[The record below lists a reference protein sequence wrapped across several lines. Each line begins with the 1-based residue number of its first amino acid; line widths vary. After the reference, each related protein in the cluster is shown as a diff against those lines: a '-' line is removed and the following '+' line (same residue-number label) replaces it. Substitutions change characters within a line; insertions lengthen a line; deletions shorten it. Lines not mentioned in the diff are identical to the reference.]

1 MKRTIF
7 GVFLMSVGMALL
19 IIGTTLFTVS
29 AQSSSADEA
38 FEAIKQE
45 NRVYV
50 GEYYRG
56 GDSTQDK
63 VTISDS
69 DITFTDGT
77 VAEYILSVWKNI
89 PETDEESG
97 KITYKDYCFLKLG
110 ADKLSYDPLE
120 REVIIEGIAYKML

>member
-7 GVFLMSVGMALL
+7 GVFLMAVGMTLL

-29 AQSSSADEA
+29 AKSGGEDIA
-38 FEAIKQE
+38 FETVEQE

-56 GDSTQDK
+56 GDSGLDK

-69 DITFTDGT
+69 EITFTDGT
-77 VAEYILSVWKNI
+77 VAKYILNVWKNM

-110 ADKLSYDPLE
+110 ADKLSYDPSE
-120 REVIIEGIAYKML
+120 KEVVIDGIVYKML

>member
-7 GVFLMSVGMALL
+7 GVFLMAVGMTLL

-29 AQSSSADEA
+29 AKSGVEDMA
-38 FEAIKQE
+38 FETVEQE

-56 GDSTQDK
+56 GDDGLDK

-69 DITFTDGT
+69 EITFTDGT
-77 VAEYILSVWKNI
+77 VAKYILNVWKNM

-97 KITYKDYCFLKLG
+97 RITYKDYCFLKLE
-110 ADKLSYDPLE
+110 ADKLSYDPSAK
-120 REVIIEGIAYKML
+120 EVVIDGIVYKML

>member
-1 MKRTIF
+1 MKRTVF
-7 GVFLMSVGMALL
+7 GVFLMAVGMTLL
-19 IIGTTLFTVS
+19 IIGTTFFTVS
-29 AQSSSADEA
+29 AQSGGET
-38 FEAIKQE
+38 FEVVAQE
-45 NRVYV
+45 NRVYT

-69 DITFTDGT
+69 EITFADGT
-77 VAEYILSVWKNI
+77 VAEYILNVWKDM

-110 ADKLSYDPLE
+110 AEKLSYDPLE
-120 REVIIEGIAYKML
+120 KEVVIEGVAYRML

>member
-7 GVFLMSVGMALL
+7 GVFLMAVGMTLL
-19 IIGTTLFTVS
+19 IVGTTLFTVS
-29 AQSSSADEA
+29 ARSGGEDMA
-38 FEAIKQE
+38 FETVEQE

-56 GDSTQDK
+56 GDNKLDK

-69 DITFTDGT
+69 EITFTDGT
-77 VAEYILSVWKNI
+77 VAEYILSVWKDM

-97 KITYKDYCFLKLG
+97 KITYRDYCFLKLG

-120 REVIIEGIAYKML
+120 KEVIIEGISYKML

>member
-7 GVFLMSVGMALL
+7 GVFLMAVGMTLL
-19 IIGTTLFTVS
+19 IVGTTLFTVS
-29 AQSSSADEA
+29 ARSGGEDIA
-38 FEAIKQE
+38 FETVEQE

-56 GDSTQDK
+56 GDSGLDK
-63 VTISDS
+63 VTISES
-69 DITFTDGT
+69 EITFTDGT
-77 VAEYILSVWKNI
+77 VAEYILNVWKNI
-89 PETDEESG
+89 PETDEASG